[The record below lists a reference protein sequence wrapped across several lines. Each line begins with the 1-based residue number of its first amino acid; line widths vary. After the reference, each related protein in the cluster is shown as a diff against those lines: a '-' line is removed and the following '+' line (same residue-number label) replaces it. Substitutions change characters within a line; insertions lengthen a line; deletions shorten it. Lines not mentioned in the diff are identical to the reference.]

1 MNQKHVPFGAGIERP
16 VDNLKFTAYK
26 NILIDGEVNGE
37 FKTAYEKAVQL
48 IIDKKPVLGEPV
60 VVPIKYKHTDGVE
73 TVELV
78 FGIGSADPAHP
89 YIACS
94 VDNNIGDEIKISDSD
109 SSTGFVTLKEKLESI
124 IDNATENVI
133 DVIINDPNYLTL
145 LVDAI
150 MKNSTTVQEAISAQ
164 VEEHLRWKSLT
175 ELIPTI

>member
-1 MNQKHVPFGAGIERP
+1 MNQKHVPFGTGIERP

-124 IDNATENVI
+124 IDNPTDNVI
-133 DVIINDPNYLTL
+133 DVIINDPN
-145 LVDAI
+145 
-150 MKNSTTVQEAISAQ
+150 
-164 VEEHLRWKSLT
+164 
-175 ELIPTI
+175 